1 MVYLILSI
9 LTSSLLSILMR
20 MSEGR
25 TGARGWMLATNYV
38 VCAGLSA
45 AYLGPVQPGQAL
57 AAPIGLGVV
66 NGGFYVLGLVLMQ
79 MNIRRNGIVLPSVFS
94 RLGSLLV
101 PLALSILFF
110 GEKPTALQLIGAV
123 LAVGAIVGMSG
134 GKTQRLTLLPLVL
147 LFFSDGMAGAMAKIY
162 EEWGSAGL
170 KDLFL
175 LCTFG
180 AALVTC
186 AVMSLMKRE
195 RPDVPGVAFGA
206 AIGVANFYASRLL
219 LEALSRI
226 DAVVVYPT
234 RGVGCLVVVTLA
246 GVLLFHE
253 KLKKRQWAAMGVI
266 LAAVALLNL

>member
-1 MVYLILSI
+1 MIYLILSI
-9 LTSSLLSILMR
+9 VTSSLLSVLMR
-20 MSEGR
+20 LSEGR
-25 TGARGWMLATNYV
+25 TRARGWMLAANYL

-45 AYLGPVQPGQAL
+45 AHLGPVQAGPGL

-110 GEKPTALQLIGAV
+110 GEEPTLLQLTGSV

-134 GKTQRLTLLPLVL
+134 GKAERMALLPLVL

-162 EEWGSAGL
+162 EEWGSPGL

-186 AVMSLMKRE
+186 MVMSLARRE
-195 RPDVPGVAFGA
+195 RPDGAGIAFGA

-219 LEALSRI
+219 LEALGRI

-234 RGVGCLVVVTLA
+234 RGVGCLVLVTLA

-253 KLKKRQWAAMGVI
+253 RLKKRQWAAMGVI
-266 LAAVALLNL
+266 LAAVVLLNL